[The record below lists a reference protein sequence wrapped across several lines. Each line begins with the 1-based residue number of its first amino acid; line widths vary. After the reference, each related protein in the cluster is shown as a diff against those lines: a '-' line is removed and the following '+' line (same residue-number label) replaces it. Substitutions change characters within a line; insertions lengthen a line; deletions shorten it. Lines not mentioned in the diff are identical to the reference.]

1 MAHELAEDLFP
12 MSTLLPQLTSALA
25 EATAVVEVVDDFLA
39 DELPV
44 GPWVA
49 SRPFDTQR
57 AEGEDGRELLIT
69 SHLACG
75 RVAGKYRLNVL
86 NVTLDR
92 AEAKDQFTQII
103 DEERTLW
110 LACTREIRLQS
121 FAMLPELLSQLSAR
135 IFEITAQ
142 TNKTSETVRE
152 LLRSMGRLPV
162 SRSSTPAP
170 VALVGALDDQSDEES
185 ELVTSGFLVNPLGDE
200 LFKRPRMK

>member
-1 MAHELAEDLFP
+1 MAHELAEDLLP

-25 EATAVVEVVDDFLA
+25 EATSVVQVVDEFLG

-103 DEERTLW
+103 DEERTPW

-121 FAMLPELLSQLSAR
+121 FAMLPELLSQLSTR
-135 IFEITAQ
+135 IVEITTQ
-142 TNKTSETVRE
+142 TNKTSETVRD
-152 LLRSMGRLPV
+152 LLRSMGRPPV
-162 SRSSTPAP
+162 SRSSTSAPAASIEDLEVDP
-170 VALVGALDDQSDEES
+170 REES
-185 ELVTSGFLVNPLGDE
+185 EFATSGFLVNPLGDE